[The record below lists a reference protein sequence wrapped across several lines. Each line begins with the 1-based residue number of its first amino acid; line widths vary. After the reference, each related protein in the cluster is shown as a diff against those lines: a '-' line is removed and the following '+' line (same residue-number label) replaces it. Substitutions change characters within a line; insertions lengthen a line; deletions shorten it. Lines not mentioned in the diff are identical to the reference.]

1 MTVPITGNL
10 TETQRFPAP
19 SLDGV
24 AWQAARAGRQLR
36 ISASQK
42 PLERDTQ
49 RRGPVLRKALP
60 PRTPSNFHISHKNHW
75 TTGKKNCIEYSP
87 HMETTAWSSCGRQ
100 ATRALVRPV
109 YQPIQTV
116 GAEKD
121 RTRRHPGPD
130 GSGRSVGASRARDQ
144 NAPDISWRELKAYQ
158 GTVRLGQTTD
168 TWDADGQI
176 TAEAPW
182 DHVTAEAVADVIA
195 GWVGTSEQPV
205 PPYSAAK
212 HQGQPLY
219 KLSREGKETPL
230 KIKTIEISR
239 AEVLRVELPYVTF
252 RVICSSGTYIR
263 SLAHSLGTRL
273 GCGAVLTELIR
284 EYSHPFGLDRAC
296 PLDTL
301 LAEPE
306 TLPERVIPVTAALPH
321 WPTIT
326 VTGHGRGGH
335 EKPARSLCGR
345 KRAARAPEHRTERT
359 SRAFPAPTPSCSR
372 PTGSRLA
379 LAEAVSG
386 GPAWKVLRGT
396 FGT

>member
-1 MTVPITGNL
+1 MEQQHGLLVVDKPRGLSSAQCTN
-10 TETQRFPAP
+10 RFKRLGQKKIGHAGT
-19 SLDGV
+19 LDPMAQGV
-24 AWQAARAGRQLR
+24 LLVLLGHATKISGYLMAG
-36 ISASQK
+36 
-42 PLERDTQ
+42 
-49 RRGPVLRKALP
+49 GV
-60 PRTPSNFHISHKNHW
+60 
-75 TTGKKNCIEYSP
+75 
-87 HMETTAWSSCGRQ
+87 
-100 ATRALVRPV
+100 
-109 YQPIQTV
+109 
-116 GAEKD
+116 
-121 RTRRHPGPD
+121 
-130 GSGRSVGASRARDQ
+130 
-144 NAPDISWRELKAYQ
+144 KAYQ

-168 TWDADGQI
+168 TWDAEGRI

-326 VTGHGRGGH
+326 VTGQEEADTKNGRILVWT
-335 EKPARSLCGR
+335 EARRARS
-345 KRAARAPEHRTERT
+345 RAQDGTDIPCDPGANAVLLSPDGQ
-359 SRAFPAPTPSCSR
+359 P
-372 PTGSRLA
+372 LA
-379 LAEAVSG
+379 LAEAAPG
-386 GPAWKVLRGT
+386 GPAWRVLRGLWN
-396 FGT
+396 

>member
-1 MTVPITGNL
+1 MAGGP
-10 TETQRFPAP
+10 
-19 SLDGV
+19 
-24 AWQAARAGRQLR
+24 AGRQLR

-49 RRGPVLRKALP
+49 RKGPVLRKALP
-60 PRTPSNFHISHKNHW
+60 PRMPSNFHISHKNHW
-75 TTGKKNCIEYSP
+75 TTEKKMYRVLTSYG
-87 HMETTAWSSCGRQ
+87 TTARSSCGRQ

-116 GAEKD
+116 GAEKIGHAGTLD
-121 RTRRHPGPD
+121 PMAQGVLLVLLGHATKI
-130 GSGRSVGASRARDQ
+130 SGYLMAGGV
-144 NAPDISWRELKAYQ
+144 KAYQ

-239 AEVLRVELPYVTF
+239 
-252 RVICSSGTYIR
+252 SG
-263 SLAHSLGTRL
+263 SPQG
-273 GCGAVLTELIR
+273 
-284 EYSHPFGLDRAC
+284 
-296 PLDTL
+296 
-301 LAEPE
+301 
-306 TLPERVIPVTAALPH
+306 
-321 WPTIT
+321 
-326 VTGHGRGGH
+326 
-335 EKPARSLCGR
+335 
-345 KRAARAPEHRTERT
+345 
-359 SRAFPAPTPSCSR
+359 
-372 PTGSRLA
+372 
-379 LAEAVSG
+379 
-386 GPAWKVLRGT
+386 
-396 FGT
+396 